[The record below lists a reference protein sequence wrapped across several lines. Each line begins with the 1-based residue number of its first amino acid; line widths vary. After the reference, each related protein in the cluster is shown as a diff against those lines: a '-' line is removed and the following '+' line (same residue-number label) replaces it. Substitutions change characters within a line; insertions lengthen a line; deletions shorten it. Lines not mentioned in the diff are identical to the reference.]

1 MNSIYDE
8 SSRDSADF
16 VMVERDAS
24 LPPGEDDLLQIASQY
39 VESVSDELR
48 TISLKIH
55 DDPELQYK
63 EHHAH
68 SVLTN
73 YMSQK
78 PGWAVTPSCYGI
90 ETAFVAVY
98 DSGKNGPTVSFNAE
112 YGRSGNQIG
121 HRSDSEKV

>member
-1 MNSIYDE
+1 MDSPFDDL
-8 SSRDSADF
+8 SRDFADF
-16 VMVERDAS
+16 VMVEQDAS
-24 LPPGEDDLLQIASQY
+24 LPPGEDDLLQITSQY

-55 DDPELQYK
+55 DDPELQYN

-78 PGWAVTPSCYGI
+78 SGWAVTPSCYGI
-90 ETAFVAVY
+90 ETAFVAVF
-98 DSGKNGPTVSFNAE
+98 DSGKKGPTVSFNAE
-112 YGRSGNQIG
+112 YGRSGTQHG
-121 HRSDSEKV
+121 

>member
-1 MNSIYDE
+1 
-8 SSRDSADF
+8 
-16 VMVERDAS
+16 MVERDAS
-24 LPPGEDDLLQIASQY
+24 LPPGEDDLLGTISQY

-73 YMSQK
+73 YMSQT

-90 ETAFVAVY
+90 VGYARETRIAVFDFAGAPVPACTRRGDAA
-98 DSGKNGPTVSFNAE
+98 DS
-112 YGRSGNQIG
+112 
-121 HRSDSEKV
+121 